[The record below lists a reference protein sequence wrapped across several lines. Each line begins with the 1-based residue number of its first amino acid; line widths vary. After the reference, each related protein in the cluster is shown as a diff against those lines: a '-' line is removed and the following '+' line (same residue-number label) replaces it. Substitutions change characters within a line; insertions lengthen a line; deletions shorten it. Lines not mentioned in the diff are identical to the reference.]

1 MRALWNVALAACV
14 LMVGAARTNAQEK
27 GQAGITMGYPASIGV
42 LWHVSDRVAIRPEF
56 SFTNT
61 DSSSASIVAAD
72 NQFWSL
78 GTGISALFYT
88 PVHDNLRT
96 YVAPRFSYT
105 RTNGDSGVTASTTT
119 SYSIAGMF
127 GAQYALGR
135 RFGVFGEI
143 GFGYARQTG
152 STATDVPGLG
162 GIESQG
168 DTIGTRSGVGV
179 VLYF

>member
-1 MRALWNVALAACV
+1 MRALWNVALAAGV
-14 LMVGAARTNAQEK
+14 LLVGTARADAQEK

-56 SFTNT
+56 SFSRT

-72 NQFWSL
+72 SQFWSL
-78 GTGISALFYT
+78 GTGIAALFYA

-96 YVAPRFSYT
+96 FVSPRFSYT
-105 RTNGDSGVTASTTT
+105 RTKGDSNITTSTTT
-119 SYSIAGMF
+119 SYSFAGMF
-127 GAQYALGR
+127 GAQYSLGR

-143 GFGYARQTG
+143 GFSYARQTG
-152 STATDVPGLG
+152 SATTELLSLSR
-162 GIESQG
+162 IASHSNS
-168 DTIGTRSGVGV
+168 IGTRSGVGV